1 MPAIAV
7 TGASQGIGRAI
18 AKSFAQPG
26 NTLWL
31 CDVDA
36 ERLEATTAE
45 CRSLGAE
52 CNSLQLDVT
61 DNQAVGSA
69 LGGLAQVDVLV
80 NVAGGVRGQVGRPLE
95 EVSPQDWQALLDVNL
110 TGTFNCVQ
118 AVAPQMKRQK
128 HGRVVNIS
136 SGAGIR
142 VSLTG
147 IQAYAAAKAGQLGLT
162 RQLAHEL
169 GPYGITVNAVAPGF
183 VLSNPTTQAQ
193 WERMQET
200 GQQQLVSSLAMRRL
214 GTPEDISNAVQFF
227 ASDAASWITGQV
239 LSVDGGRL

>member
-52 CNSLQLDVT
+52 CTGLELDVT
-61 DNQAVGSA
+61 DHAAVHAA
-69 LGGLAQVDVLV
+69 LGGLAQIDVLV

>member
-36 ERLEATTAE
+36 KRLEATAAE

-61 DNQAVGSA
+61 DNQAVRSA